1 MPHLWLVYRCGHRY
15 TAAKFRI
22 TSTDSIVAVLMKVLA
37 RGRHEL
43 LSMMGSIRIR
53 CHLAAKLCVIL
64 FMYVVSMA
72 DVVFIVATGWSAM

>member
-1 MPHLWLVYRCGHRY
+1 
-15 TAAKFRI
+15 
-22 TSTDSIVAVLMKVLA
+22 MKVLA